1 MSQKIWGRLAKGVTV
16 LMFIKQFN
24 LRTGN
29 PLSYAGRKNGF
40 LLPGLQTHRPRN
52 HKITLN

>member
-1 MSQKIWGRLAKGVTV
+1 MGAFGKRRNGVN
-16 LMFIKQFN
+16 FIKQFN

-40 LLPGLQTHRPRN
+40 LLRALQTHRLKN